1 MTPPPPFNRARIE
14 FDILP
19 NHTRACSCLN
29 CEELLRLLS
38 AYDAALSLLTPKVYL
53 GPSGWWL
60 NGPDGQKCFAT
71 REDAEAAAL
80 AYAEGAVSQRM
91 VEIRTDSEETTPCPD

>member
-38 AYDAALSLLTPKVYL
+38 AYDAALSLLAPRVYTAKVGFFL
-53 GPSGWWL
+53 SSGPSQL
-60 NGPDGQKCFAT
+60 LFNT
-71 REDAEAAAL
+71 REEAEAAART
-80 AYAEGAVSQRM
+80 YAEGAVSARM
-91 VEIRTDSEETTPCPD
+91 MQMKTAEETVRS